1 MENNEIN
8 KGKAGRPNMRRMET
22 RLSIR
27 ANREEL
33 EAWKQTGR
41 EAGFHNLASYFRSL
55 MSSRYFVNDEKKHLL
70 AELNEATNQVARCGN
85 NLNQIA
91 YHLNAG
97 GHEDAS
103 RAVSECRDIIKTM
116 KRIIMDIRR

>member
-1 MENNEIN
+1 
-8 KGKAGRPNMRRMET
+8 MRRMET

-33 EAWKQTGR
+33 QAWKQTGR

-70 AELNEATNQVARCGN
+70 AELTKASNQIARCGN

-91 YHLNAG
+91 HHLNAG